1 MNPWDK
7 LSNIFGDYT
16 IGNDVPEGIADN
28 ILIAWPC
35 ILAFVNQY
43 FGRLDRLEVLDFGC
57 GGGHFCR
64 RMHEL
69 GSNVTGYDTSQ
80 ELVRIAQKNLP
91 RDIVITD
98 SDKILSEGKS
108 YDLITSIMVFQF
120 IPDVE
125 KIIPRLLNLL
135 KAEGCLIYAV
145 FNPEFVKSL
154 FKIAKIFYC
163 LKENTEITA
172 TMKLEEGSEIP
183 VYARSAEYYRLIF
196 AKYGCKEI
204 FRDYPVFTEKFL
216 KRYPMPFS
224 TEKPE
229 FLIQAFK
236 K

>member
-7 LSNIFGDYT
+7 LSNIFGDYA
-16 IGNDVPEGIADN
+16 IGNDIPEGMADN
-28 ILIAWPC
+28 ILIAWPS
-35 ILAFVNQY
+35 ILGFVNQH
-43 FGRLDRLEVLDFGC
+43 FGRLDHLEVLDFGC

-80 ELVRIAQKNLP
+80 QLVKIARKNLAQ
-91 RDIVITD
+91 DIAITD
-98 SDKILSEGKS
+98 SDRILSEGRS

-120 IPDVE
+120 IPDAESV
-125 KIIPRLLNLL
+125 IPCLLNLL
-135 KAEGCLIYAV
+135 KSGGCLVYAV

-154 FKIAKIFYC
+154 FKISKIFYC
-163 LKENTEITA
+163 LEEKPEITA
-172 TMKLEEGSEIP
+172 TMRLKQGSEIP

-196 AKYGCKEI
+196 EKNGCKEI
-204 FRDYPVFTEKFL
+204 FRDYPVFTEEFL
-216 KRYPMPFS
+216 KEYPMPFP